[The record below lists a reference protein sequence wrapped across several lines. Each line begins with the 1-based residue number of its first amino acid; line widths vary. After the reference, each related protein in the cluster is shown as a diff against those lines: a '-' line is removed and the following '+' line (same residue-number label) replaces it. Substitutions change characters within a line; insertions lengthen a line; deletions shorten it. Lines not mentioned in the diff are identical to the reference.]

1 MKPAVAADGTGARRR
16 VLVVVVAEVRRG
28 TGAVGGERRVVDLD
42 HPAQT
47 VARDGDPV
55 VISASVRQGGVDR
68 GGQIGEAQLVHVVR
82 GAGGSTKWVRR
93 IRVTLAAVN
102 GPAFLPEKK
111 EARPSEFAQGG
122 SDLAARLTER
132 DRRQIG
138 RDGGSLHQVRPKT
151 EELHEEDRGE
161 LANADL

>member
-1 MKPAVAADGTGARRR
+1 
-16 VLVVVVAEVRRG
+16 
-28 TGAVGGERRVVDLD
+28 
-42 HPAQT
+42 
-47 VARDGDPV
+47 
-55 VISASVRQGGVDR
+55 
-68 GGQIGEAQLVHVVR
+68 EAQLVHVVR

-161 LANADL
+161 LANADLQLVGMTGHRRRHDRYTLLGIGDIETIT